1 MIRRRT
7 VLTWAAA
14 AATGGFGLSQA
25 RASDSL
31 PDEISGVHIPDSAIA
46 QAAADKARAEMPKF
60 LFNHCVRIFVWG
72 SLVAAQKGWTYDADV
87 AFVAS
92 VLHDIGLIEKYEVEG
107 VRFEQAG
114 GEAVK
119 QWGIDNGLTAAQAE
133 TVFNAIAL
141 HTKRGTE
148 NNPSPEVAMAHI
160 GAAVDF
166 LGEDPFYTQVLPDLA
181 RTLDALP
188 RENFNDGF
196 VGLLRAHAARKPTSA
211 AASVWINPFLAFHKD
226 GDKIG
231 PWEE

>member
-7 VLTWAAA
+7 FLTLSVAAGGGLFTSQTA
-14 AATGGFGLSQA
+14 ASTQ
-25 RASDSL
+25 L
-31 PDEISGVHIPDSAIA
+31 PSEIVGVRIPDSPIA
-46 QAAADKARAEMPKF
+46 LAAADKARAEMPEF

-72 SLVAAQKGWTYDADV
+72 GLVARLKGWTYDADV

-92 VLHDIGLIEKYEVEG
+92 VLHDIGLIETYEVEG
-107 VRFEQAG
+107 VRFERAG
-114 GEAVK
+114 GAAVQ
-119 QWGIDNGLTAAQAE
+119 QWGLDNGLTAAQAE

-141 HTKRGTE
+141 HTKAGTD
-148 NNPSPEVAMAHI
+148 NHSSPEVAMAHI

-166 LGEDPFYTQVLPDLA
+166 LGEDPYYTQVLPDKVG
-181 RTLDALP
+181 TLDALP
-188 RENFNDGF
+188 RENFNVGF

-211 AASVWINPFLAFHKD
+211 AASGWINPFLTFHKD